1 MTSLVSDMSY
11 LEEERLLDNG
21 QDPFMYDPRLESEQK
36 LLNFRRQESGKRKTD
51 SATLNEQ
58 GDQHQQ
64 EVICT
69 CGHCAVMVDA
79 KGRQHKCCQG
89 SSFRWKN
96 KLEPELKISQCV
108 VNTGC
113 F

>member
-1 MTSLVSDMSY
+1 MLY

-21 QDPFMYDPRLESEQK
+21 QDPFMYNPMLESEQK

-58 GDQHQQ
+58 EDQDQQ
-64 EVICT
+64 VICT

-79 KGRQHKCCQG
+79 KCRQHKCCQD
-89 SSFRWKN
+89 ST
-96 KLEPELKISQCV
+96 E
-108 VNTGC
+108 
-113 F
+113 